1 MLMGCASDG
10 AIAGPELEIER
21 APSDDHC
28 DDQCSDDDN
37 YYDHEAFEEDDE
49 RASAQSRAA
58 PAPSSSFVSSA
69 PRLLLGQRPTPPDSD
84 LTYKNIVGRKY
95 TEKELE
101 KYHDVQYTAVKA
113 KFEAQGYALYET
125 RTPKLES
132 FVVKL
137 PTREHVIAHITRKAR
152 RKQSKEHQGVLLGP
166 HLEMEPDPL
175 IMWTTRTFISSQKKL
190 YYMYAKEGKALEP
203 RDFVTQWFKDPS
215 ARRIDKVLFDPK
227 LEHGLFK
234 IEDTKTGEQE
244 VVWNRWHGWAAAHL
258 PNLDERVLQLLNA
271 EAGAADDAPP
281 PAPSDESD
289 EERRMRLL
297 KQLRRKV
304 KRLARR
310 ITNHVLQVW
319 FNGDEALV
327 DYWWDY
333 VAWML
338 QRPYKPTKVFW
349 MIIGDPGVGKNAIL
363 DWVREQLMGS
373 AVTRQPEDPYRVFE
387 NYSGDFKSSVIFLQ
401 MDEMQLVEKKVVEHI
416 KRLVTAD
423 TIDIQQKYKP
433 MQRELNFLNIVATSS
448 QLKSAMPFSEIEQ
461 CLVQVQIMPQSP
473 QELNSDYFKKLFEAL
488 NDLDVI
494 RHFYDELMT
503 RNLSKYGSADNM
515 QANRPA
521 TPFFKLRAELGIEPV
536 AQYMSAV
543 VNQRL
548 FALKPEELQT
558 QIQKCGKVELKQ
570 MRKGNP
576 LFEGRGYLNQFYQHY
591 RQFLKTN
598 GFGSTAAEDIKE
610 FKIKATLL
618 LGCSLE
624 ASGNNSLSRERIER
638 YGFYCKWYEA
648 REYVLIHYNGLKARL
663 KQRGRYVADAQIL
676 GPVFECASDEL
687 SIKQLKAKKGAH
699 LPPPLFSEQDGV
711 DEMMMTAGAKQEV
724 ERQIER
730 AGKSSACRQL
740 LEEKDLEEAFAKR
753 KKKNGSL
760 SEERIQEREKL
771 VEKILQQP
779 FPFKKG
785 TKTKESASADEEAQ
799 ALGGEGDAS
808 EAAERPKKKKRTPDG
823 RAAQQEDENEEAAQ
837 EAGEARGEEK
847 SKKKK
852 RKHGGK
858 AAQEE
863 GEARGEKEEA
873 AAPEAAEIEDRRLR
887 RQR

>member
-1 MLMGCASDG
+1 M
-10 AIAGPELEIER
+10 
-21 APSDDHC
+21 
-28 DDQCSDDDN
+28 
-37 YYDHEAFEEDDE
+37 
-49 RASAQSRAA
+49 
-58 PAPSSSFVSSA
+58 
-69 PRLLLGQRPTPPDSD
+69 
-84 LTYKNIVGRKY
+84 
-95 TEKELE
+95 
-101 KYHDVQYTAVKA
+101 
-113 KFEAQGYALYET
+113 
-125 RTPKLES
+125 
-132 FVVKL
+132 
-137 PTREHVIAHITRKAR
+137 
-152 RKQSKEHQGVLLGP
+152 
-166 HLEMEPDPL
+166 
-175 IMWTTRTFISSQKKL
+175 
-190 YYMYAKEGKALEP
+190 
-203 RDFVTQWFKDPS
+203 
-215 ARRIDKVLFDPK
+215 
-227 LEHGLFK
+227 
-234 IEDTKTGEQE
+234 
-244 VVWNRWHGWAAAHL
+244 
-258 PNLDERVLQLLNA
+258 
-271 EAGAADDAPP
+271 
-281 PAPSDESD
+281 
-289 EERRMRLL
+289 
-297 KQLRRKV
+297 
-304 KRLARR
+304 
-310 ITNHVLQVW
+310 
-319 FNGDEALV
+319 
-327 DYWWDY
+327 
-333 VAWML
+333 
-338 QRPYKPTKVFW
+338 
-349 MIIGDPGVGKNAIL
+349 
-363 DWVREQLMGS
+363 
-373 AVTRQPEDPYRVFE
+373 
-387 NYSGDFKSSVIFLQ
+387 
-401 MDEMQLVEKKVVEHI
+401 
-416 KRLVTAD
+416 
-423 TIDIQQKYKP
+423 
-433 MQRELNFLNIVATSS
+433 ELNT
-448 QLKSAMPFSEIEQ
+448 
-461 CLVQVQIMPQSP
+461 
-473 QELNSDYFKKLFEAL
+473 DYFNKLFEAL

-521 TPFFKLRAELGIEPV
+521 TPFYKLRAELGIEPV
-536 AQYMSAV
+536 AQYFSAV

-548 FALKPEELQT
+548 FALEPEELQT

-624 ASGNNSLSRERIER
+624 ASGNNSLSRERIEL

-663 KQRGRYVADAQIL
+663 KQRGLYVADAQTFE
-676 GPVFECASDEL
+676 PVFKFAPDAL
-687 SIKQLKAKKGAH
+687 SMKQLKAQEGAR
-699 LPPPLFSEQDGV
+699 LPPPLFSKQDGV
-711 DEMMMTAGAKQEV
+711 DEMMMAAGAKQEV